1 MLLQSIPETSR
12 LAAMNH
18 ACEIHDHWTRLLR
31 DCQKSGAVT
40 GAIAAS
46 ELASMLLMMFRG
58 MAIRPPGM
66 KQSPIPLPSFEAIAG
81 VLGLERGAM
90 GPQTRRLGEARS
102 PAKSRRK
109 RLRRK
114 AAMRPHVALVPKA
127 PLAAARRAR
136 LSRFAWLVSAAALL
150 AGCSSGGA
158 QGADASS
165 DKLAIEAPRTAAATE
180 IEVPVTLSLD
190 GTLLADE
197 ESRVTSVVPGRV
209 MAVLVERGQVVKK
222 GDPLVRLRDVDYRLQ
237 AQAAEA
243 ALEQARAR
251 LGVGETNDV
260 PRPEDTPDVR
270 AAAVDKDL
278 AEKNL
283 VRSEEL
289 AKRGVLSTQ
298 QLDEARSRTTAAKE
312 RYSAALNSSR
322 GAAAQLSSAKVALD
336 QARIATSEAVVR
348 APFDGEIAERMV
360 SVGEYIGPQ
369 TALVTLVRTDPLR
382 LELQV
387 PQQHVSR
394 VQQGQHVTVS
404 LDAYRTRLSRAQSG
418 T

>member
-1 MLLQSIPETSR
+1 
-12 LAAMNH
+12 
-18 ACEIHDHWTRLLR
+18 
-31 DCQKSGAVT
+31 
-40 GAIAAS
+40 
-46 ELASMLLMMFRG
+46 
-58 MAIRPPGM
+58 
-66 KQSPIPLPSFEAIAG
+66 
-81 VLGLERGAM
+81 
-90 GPQTRRLGEARS
+90 
-102 PAKSRRK
+102 
-109 RLRRK
+109 
-114 AAMRPHVALVPKA
+114 MRPHVALVPKT
-127 PLAAARRAR
+127 PLAAALRAG
-136 LSRFAWLVSAAALL
+136 LSRFAWLVSTAALL
-150 AGCSSGGA
+150 AACSSGGA

-251 LGVGETNDV
+251 LGVGETNEV

-336 QARIATSEAVVR
+336 QARVATSEAVVR

-394 VQQGQHVTVS
+394 VKQGQHVTVS
-404 LDAYRTRLSRAQSG
+404 LDAFPNQTFEGAIRYVSASVSRTTRGLVVEAVVPNAARTLRPGMFANVRIETGSTERVPSVPSTAVLTEAGVSRVFVVVGKAIEERVVSVREKRSDELVLEGGVKGGELLATEKLDRLADG
-418 T
+418 LVLKAKP